1 MPRILFISPKPY
13 SPWEGASH
21 RTRHTLEAQIALG
34 YEVDLLT
41 PPEGPTPAVSAAV
54 TAVPLPRLPFCRR
67 APENPTLLRLA
78 LDLLA
83 LHKALWVAGN
93 TRYALIHG
101 ADGGVIVAWA
111 AARLTRLPCIV
122 ELRDDPAPGPTRGLA
137 AALYRRLER
146 KALRQAD
153 AVIGHDAAA
162 VARLADLGCR
172 SRACVIAD
180 IPAATEAVT
189 APARNLAK
197 ARYRTVTDQDLVTCV
212 ASYTRFQGLDLFF
225 NALPRLLAELPR
237 TRCVVVGGCPE
248 EIARMREA
256 LDRAGIRDAVTFP
269 GRLATGE
276 LTALLAVSDALVSPR
291 RAGNAAPIKVLD
303 YLLSGTPIVAVDT
316 PANRAILSPENA
328 VITPA
333 TPEALAD
340 GLIRLLRTPGLRTE
354 LGLKGPETLRR
365 ENRTPEAFRAALA
378 RCYTYALSR
387 SEAE

>member
-1 MPRILFISPKPY
+1 
-13 SPWEGASH
+13 
-21 RTRHTLEAQIALG
+21 
-34 YEVDLLT
+34 
-41 PPEGPTPAVSAAV
+41 
-54 TAVPLPRLPFCRR
+54 
-67 APENPTLLRLA
+67 
-78 LDLLA
+78 
-83 LHKALWVAGN
+83 
-93 TRYALIHG
+93 
-101 ADGGVIVAWA
+101 
-111 AARLTRLPCIV
+111 
-122 ELRDDPAPGPTRGLA
+122 
-137 AALYRRLER
+137 
-146 KALRQAD
+146 
-153 AVIGHDAAA
+153 
-162 VARLADLGCR
+162 
-172 SRACVIAD
+172 
-180 IPAATEAVT
+180 
-189 APARNLAK
+189 
-197 ARYRTVTDQDLVTCV
+197 
-212 ASYTRFQGLDLFF
+212 
-225 NALPRLLAELPR
+225 
-237 TRCVVVGGCPE
+237 
-248 EIARMREA
+248 MREA